1 MQEDHGGRLAY
12 VESKNFDFPKM
23 FAKIGG
29 KSWKGGEIAETL
41 SKYFSLQDFGLNAG
55 KTYGKKEDKPLWWSR
70 RLKWKK
76 FRCPSKAGKDECTA
90 MIRLLLEHCG
100 IDPSIHYEEEGVMN
114 SSSESD
120 GEQVDGGDALDLN
133 ANGNTQAREQVEDE
147 IVAQEP
153 EERFDEE
160 EIRVQEVDERR
171 EGEERM
177 EREEEE
183 RIRNDREREKKRRRN
198 YVLLSKVTRSRSKR
212 AGNM

>member
-1 MQEDHGGRLAY
+1 M
-12 VESKNFDFPKM
+12 
-23 FAKIGG
+23 
-29 KSWKGGEIAETL
+29 
-41 SKYFSLQDFGLNAG
+41 
-55 KTYGKKEDKPLWWSR
+55 
-70 RLKWKK
+70 
-76 FRCPSKAGKDECTA
+76 
-90 MIRLLLEHCG
+90 
-100 IDPSIHYEEEGVMN
+100 
-114 SSSESD
+114 
-120 GEQVDGGDALDLN
+120 
-133 ANGNTQAREQVEDE
+133 
-147 IVAQEP
+147 AQEP